1 MSITNG
7 YCALSQLKG
16 RLNIT
21 DGNDDTELEKCIEAA
36 SRFIDRDRRRVFY
49 TTSEARYWTPRHAD
63 KLWIDD
69 ATTIT
74 TVEVATNTG
83 LTYSEWTADT
93 DYLTEPFNSVDGP
106 VQTIVLAPASSKYFV
121 PFLRKTAKMTAT
133 WGYASSVP
141 KEIEQATILLA
152 IYTWLRKDA
161 PFGNAGFAALGEI
174 AANPNMM
181 PADVRGLI
189 NVIPRRIAK

>member
-7 YCALSQLKG
+7 YCTLPQLKG

-21 DGNDDTELEKCIEAA
+21 DGSDDAELERCIEAA

-49 TTSEARYWTPRHAD
+49 TTSETRYWTPKHAD

-69 ATTIT
+69 AASVT

-83 LTYSEWTADT
+83 LSYSEWTVDT
-93 DYLTEPFNSVDGP
+93 DYFTEPFNSVDGP
-106 VQTIVLAPASSKYFV
+106 IMKIVLAPSSSKYFV
-121 PFLRKTAKMTAT
+121 PFLRKSAKITAVF
-133 WGYASSVP
+133 GYASSVP
-141 KEIEQATILLA
+141 RDIEQACVLLSQ
-152 IYTWLRKDA
+152 YVWLRKDA
-161 PFGNAGFAALGEI
+161 PFGNAGFALLGEI

-189 NVIPRRIAK
+189 NTVPRRIAK